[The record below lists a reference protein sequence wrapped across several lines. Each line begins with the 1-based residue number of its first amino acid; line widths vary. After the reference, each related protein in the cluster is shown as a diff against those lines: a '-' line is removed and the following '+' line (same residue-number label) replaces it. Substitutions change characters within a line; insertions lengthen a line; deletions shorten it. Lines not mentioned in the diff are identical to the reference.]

1 MLSDFTKR
9 VQCIS
14 TLNVHPDPQFESLCT
29 PSAFHSYQKKGTS
42 NFSMNKERANN
53 YSFTQKIHMLAL
65 KIRNHSSSKTKQV
78 SIITY
83 LSLNSSIIWT
93 LGFVVNSKINF

>member
-1 MLSDFTKR
+1 MFTQILNLR
-9 VQCIS
+9 VYVPLVHF
-14 TLNVHPDPQFESLCT
+14 TLT
-29 PSAFHSYQKKGTS
+29 KKKGTS